1 VVLMALPFA
10 TDTVTVVHAALETD
24 SYNNRVRDWAHAT
37 RTAVRAVVDGTVS
50 TEATD
55 GKDQT
60 ATLYRIYLP
69 PGTAVTAQDRME
81 WNGLVLEIN
90 GEPIPR
96 KGPTSALNHIQID
109 GRLVSG

>member
-1 VVLMALPFA
+1 VLPFA
-10 TDTVTVVHAALETD
+10 TDTVTVVHAGLTSD
-24 SYNNRVRDWAHAT
+24 TYNNRVRDWAHAT

-50 TEATD
+50 AEDTD

-60 ATLYRIYLP
+60 DTVYRIYLP
-69 PGTAVTAQDRME
+69 PGTAVTAQDRLE
-81 WNGLVLEIN
+81 WDGLVLEVD

-96 KGPTSALNHIQID
+96 KGPTPDLNHIQID